1 MDLHLMAAEGDG
13 VTGSD
18 ADDDQGAATPAP
30 VSRGRFDLAAL
41 PGQTR
46 AMQIAATLDHAFAD
60 SRFRDHVQRA
70 DAARDSGDWPLAEQE
85 YGRALRL
92 FPLHWGYCIQ
102 FAHSAKEQGLHAR
115 AEAWY
120 RSAVALGAP
129 PDMVDEHLIFVARAS
144 GATFTR
150 QGMPDLDVAPLR
162 APPTIPDIR
171 LLADLVGVPRLAEE
185 EQALDLMRSA
195 PDNRAVLIAF
205 IERPEFVRA
214 NRQFLEILRG

>member
-1 MDLHLMAAEGDG
+1 MQADADWAN
-13 VTGSD
+13 GSD
-18 ADDDQGAATPAP
+18 GGDSNGGDANGVGANGAR
-30 VSRGRFDLAAL
+30 SRFDLAGL

-46 AMQIAATLDHAFAD
+46 AVQIAATLDRAFAD
-60 SRFRDHVQRA
+60 SGFRGHVQCA
-70 DAARDSGDWPLAEQE
+70 DAARDSGDWPLAERE

-102 FAHSAKEQGLHAR
+102 FGHSAKEQSLFAR

-120 RSAVALGAP
+120 RSAVALAAP

-162 APPTIPDIR
+162 APPTIADIR
-171 LLADLVGVPRLAEE
+171 LLADLLGVPRLADE

-195 PDNRAVLIAF
+195 PDNRAVLLAL

-214 NRQFLEILRG
+214 NRQFLEILHG